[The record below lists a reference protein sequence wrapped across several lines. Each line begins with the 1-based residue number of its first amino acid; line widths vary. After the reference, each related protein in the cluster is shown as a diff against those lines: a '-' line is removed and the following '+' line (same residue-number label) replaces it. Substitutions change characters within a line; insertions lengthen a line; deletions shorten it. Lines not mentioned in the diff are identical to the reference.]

1 MDEAILKELYLGM
14 QRIAK
19 KWTVPI
25 LECKRELNQFAIL
38 LGDRVPTKD

>member
-1 MDEAILKELYLGM
+1 LKKATTDEAIFKVLALGM

-25 LECKRELNQFAIL
+25 LDWKWALN
-38 LGDRVPTKD
+38 